1 MATAIVPKSEAR
13 YCNALIHG
21 FAELPS
27 VDMEDGRTCWALP
40 GDRVICDKDEALREA
55 KKLDVMIRDNVKK
68 SGRVLH

>member
-13 YCNALIHG
+13 YCNAILHG

-40 GDRVICDKDEALREA
+40 GNIIVCDENEAKREA
-55 KKLDVMIRDNVKK
+55 KKLDVMIRENVKK
-68 SGRVLH
+68 TGRVLH